1 MRSFGD
7 IEKKMVEYRRHLHR
21 NPELSFQ
28 EEKTSNFIKQIF
40 REEGVRIEDFG
51 THHSF
56 VAIVEGRSSGRTYG
70 LRAELDALPITE
82 KSGVDFSSV
91 NPYAMHAC
99 GHDLHMAIAIGVTLS
114 LHRQRESLKGR
125 FLAIFESGEEVLPGG
140 AHAIIHTKLFN
151 LLKPDAMFG
160 VHVLPELEVGKIG
173 VCPGKYMASGDEV
186 YITVEGKGGH
196 AALPH
201 LLIDPVVCVAEIIL
215 GLQTLVSR
223 KAPALVPTVLSF
235 GRVEALGATNII
247 PDEVSI
253 AGTFRTMDETWRNE
267 AHKIIQQTVT
277 GIVASHGARCEV
289 EIRKGYP
296 SIFNNPELTKL
307 VKQTATGLLGNDN
320 VVDLEPRMT
329 TDDFAYFSN
338 LVPSVF
344 FRVGTGFP
352 NTDNPQLHRPT
363 FNPAEESIG
372 VAHSLLSK
380 ILLTLMA

>member
-1 MRSFGD
+1 MSSFGD

-51 THHSF
+51 SHHSF
-56 VAIVEGRSSGRTYG
+56 AAIVEGSGAGKTYG

-125 FLAIFESGEEVLPGG
+125 FVAIFESGEETLPGG
-140 AHAIIHTKLFN
+140 AQAITQSKLFS

-173 VCPGKYMASGDEV
+173 VCPGKYMASGDEI

-223 KAPALVPTVLSF
+223 KAPALIPTVLSF

-267 AHKIIQQTVT
+267 AHKIIQQTIT

-296 SIFNNPELTKL
+296 SIFNNPELTQL
-307 VKQTATGLLGNDN
+307 VKQTATELLGNDN